1 MFKALKN
8 FFSGKSNQESTPKAA
23 IASMESQLSRMLQES
38 VTIDTQSVDPDENV
52 PMPKGAAISYLD
64 AQALNFWDKRRTD
77 FEIPSY
83 YLKSAFGRNVG
94 PVLKKLLHGGY
105 LDVGD
110 IAENINLKKVTELKA
125 ILADKDLKVSGNK
138 SELVQRLINNL
149 DWDELNALF
158 PVSVYHITEK
168 GNLALEPYSI
178 IFESQHHEL
187 GFSMY
192 RLLQEKQRSANSSN
206 EEIFTKFLLEDMC
219 KAVKNG
225 NEPEYHGLVS
235 KSSRYFRECGQYQ
248 RALEYGILAYFM
260 WFHEAEKYD
269 LIRLAGSGSYLAMS
283 IDNDGQKCGFTFNQ
297 LISFFAETLRKHNP
311 FDLCT
316 RQNIQT
322 TIDFFKKSISMQ

>member
-8 FFSGKSNQESTPKAA
+8 FFSGKSDQESAEKAA
-23 IASMESQLSRMLQES
+23 IASMESQLSRILQES
-38 VTIDTQSVDPDENV
+38 VTVEARSIDPDENV

-83 YLKSAFGRNVG
+83 YSESAFGRNVG
-94 PVLKKLLHGGY
+94 PALKKLLHGGY
-105 LDVGD
+105 LDIGD
-110 IAENINLKKVTELKA
+110 VAESINLKKVPELKA

-138 SELVQRLINNL
+138 PELVQRLINNL
-149 DWDELNALF
+149 DLDELNALF

-168 GNLALEPYSI
+168 GNSALEPYSI
-178 IFESQHHEL
+178 IFESQHHAL
-187 GFSMY
+187 GFSTY

-206 EEIFTKFLLEDMC
+206 EDIFTKLLLEDMR
-219 KAVKNG
+219 KAVKSG
-225 NEPEYHGLVS
+225 NEPEYQGLVS

-260 WFHEAEKYD
+260 WFHESEKYD
-269 LIRLAGSGSYLAMS
+269 LIRLAGNGSYLAMS
-283 IDNDGQKCGFTFNQ
+283 IDNDGQKCGLTFHQ
-297 LISFFAETLRKHNP
+297 LESFFAETLRKHNP

-316 RQNIQT
+316 RKNIQKT
-322 TIDFFKKSISMQ
+322 VDFFKKSISMQ